1 MVRKYAKEVKAFIK
15 ENIEGLTTKA
25 ITELVNEKF
34 GTDFTESKMKS
45 FKANHRLKSG
55 IGCGI
60 PKGTPTNLYPEEVRE
75 FIRSNYI
82 GVGHQGMAD
91 MLNKV
96 FDTNYTKGQM
106 KAIYARFKLNS
117 GRTGRLRKGNAPVNK
132 GKKGY
137 SYPGMVATQFKK
149 GNIPRNWWPVGTEML
164 RADGYVWKKNAEPNK
179 WRQKHVLIW
188 EAKNGKR
195 PAKHV
200 IIFGDSNRLNF
211 DLNNL
216 ILISQAQLVRLNK
229 HHLIQNDAELTRT
242 GIIIADIY
250 NKIGERKKGKLKN
263 SLRAR

>member
-1 MVRKYAKEVKAFIK
+1 MKKYPEKIIDFIK
-15 ENIEGLTTKA
+15 QHVKGITTKSL
-25 ITELVNEKF
+25 TELVNEKF

-55 IGCGI
+55 TCCGI

-75 FIRSNYI
+75 FIKSNYV

-91 MLNKV
+91 LLNKV

-117 GRTGRLRKGNAPVNK
+117 GRTGRFRKGNAPVNK

-164 RADGYVWKKNAEPNK
+164 RADGYVWKKTAEPNK

-200 IIFGDSNRLNF
+200 VIFGDSNRLNF

-216 ILISQAQLVRLNK
+216 ILISQAQLVRMNQK
-229 HHLIQNDAELTRT
+229 HLIQNDAELTRT
-242 GIIIADIY
+242 GIIIADIC
-250 NKIGERKKGKLKN
+250 NKVGEIR
-263 SLRAR
+263 RR